1 MDHIAALLSEKSF
14 SITAG
19 FLKADE
25 VLMVRQDLLGARAAG
40 QFKRAG
46 LSTLRQVSDEIRR
59 DEILWLDSAQSTAT
73 QAELLKRMELLRTEL
88 NQKLYLGLRTFEG
101 HYACYPPGA
110 FYRRHLD
117 RFANKGDR
125 TVSVSL
131 YLNTDWSETN
141 GGKLRL
147 FTNQGVVEVLPT
159 GGTLACFLSGEVEHE
174 VTESKS
180 ERLSFTG
187 WFKT

>member
-1 MDHIAALLSEKSF
+1 MDHIASLLIEKSF
-14 SITAG
+14 SITTG
-19 FLKADE
+19 FLKTDE
-25 VLMVRQDLLGARAAG
+25 VLMVRKDLLNARALG
-40 QFKRAG
+40 LFKRAG
-46 LSTLRQVSDEIRR
+46 ISTNKQVSDEIRR
-59 DEILWLDSAQSTAT
+59 DEILWLDSAHAT
-73 QAELLKRMELLRTEL
+73 LAQAELLNRMDLLRTKL

-117 RFANKGDR
+117 RFADKGDR

-131 YLNTDWSETN
+131 YLNTDWSETD

-147 FTNQGVVEVLPT
+147 FTNQGEVEVLPT

-174 VTESKS
+174 VLPSHS

>member
-1 MDHIAALLSEKSF
+1 VDHIASLLLEKSF
-14 SITAG
+14 SITLG
-19 FLKADE
+19 FLNSE
-25 VLMVRQDLLGARAAG
+25 EILMIRQDLLDARAAG

-46 LSTLRQVSDEIRR
+46 ISTSKQVSDEIRR
-59 DEILWLDSAQSTAT
+59 DEILWLDSATAT
-73 QAELLKRMELLRTEL
+73 TAQTELLKRMELLRIEL
-88 NQKLYLGLRTFEG
+88 NRKLYLGLRTFEG

-110 FYRRHLD
+110 FYKRHLD
-117 RFANKGDR
+117 RFADKSDR

-131 YLNTDWSETN
+131 YLNTDWTETD

-147 FTNQGVVEVLPT
+147 FTKQGVVEVLPT

-174 VTESKS
+174 VTESQA